1 MRSSAGS
8 TRRWLG
14 LGGLALWLLVVVPLA
29 LLVRAGWAPLLDYDR
44 SVVDALEPAAARS
57 SAYQVVLD
65 VVTTPG
71 TSWFRFLVLAPV
83 VVWAFRTHRAR
94 LGWLLVVAGG
104 SVGLLAVLVKD
115 VVGRMRPDLPH
126 PIYSSDSLSFPS
138 GHSAGIVTLVG
149 LLLIAFLRVQRTRIR
164 VVSIIGSV
172 LLVLAVGWTRMA
184 LGAHYPSDVLAG
196 FAFGAGLVLILAAVF
211 DAIPPPQEEHLED
224 SRLLQQQR
232 PGEERA

>member
-8 TRRWLG
+8 ARRWLG
-14 LGGLALWLLVVVPLA
+14 LAGLGLWLLVVLPLA
-29 LLVRAGWAPLLDYDR
+29 LLVRARWAPLLDFDR
-44 SVVDALEPAAARS
+44 SVVDALEPLAARS
-57 SAYQVVLD
+57 SAYQVVLN

-115 VVGRMRPDLPH
+115 VVGRMRPDVPH
-126 PIYSSDSLSFPS
+126 PIYASDSLSFPS
-138 GHSAGIVTLVG
+138 GHASGIVTLVG
-149 LLLIAFLRVQRTRIR
+149 LLLIAFLRLQQPRVR
-164 VVSIIGSV
+164 VVSILGSV

-211 DAIPPPQEEHLED
+211 DAIPPQGEHPQN